1 VRRRLTPAHRSMN
14 TTIHTNLKE
23 ESYGYERCS
32 TGNRRDVRGEDCARI
47 HDVNLKLDAFEAKAK
62 AARTEAEATA
72 IKGLKA
78 ARAEVDASLGALQ
91 KSIDDVRTKYT
102 SAPEQK

>member
-1 VRRRLTPAHRSMN
+1 MATKDARPETGATFEEKIAAH
-14 TTIHTNLKE
+14 
-23 ESYGYERCS
+23 
-32 TGNRRDVRGEDCARI
+32 I

-78 ARAEVDASLGALQ
+78 ARAEIDASLVALQ
-91 KSIDDVRTKYT
+91 KSIDDVRTNYT
-102 SAPEQK
+102 FAPEQK